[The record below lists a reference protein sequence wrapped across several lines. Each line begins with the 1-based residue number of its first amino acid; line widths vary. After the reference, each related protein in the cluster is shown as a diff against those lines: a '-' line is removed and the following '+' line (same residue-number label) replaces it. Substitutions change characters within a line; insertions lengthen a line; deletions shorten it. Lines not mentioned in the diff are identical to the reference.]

1 MQIKINNDLWRI
13 KLIDRDKKKMNPGKG
28 HIYMG
33 LCEYEKLIINIRKGM
48 ADSVTRST
56 IIHELVHAFLFSYGN
71 SVDGEEQMCDFFG
84 AHGEEI
90 ARFADR
96 IMKEVMSNAD
106 KGRNSATNQ

>member
-13 KLIDRDKKKMNPGKG
+13 KLVDGNKKKINPGKG
-28 HIYMG
+28 RIYMG
-33 LCEYEKLIINIRKGM
+33 LCEYEKLTINIRKGM
-48 ADSVTRST
+48 AASVMRST
-56 IIHELVHAFLFSYGN
+56 IVHELVHAFLFSYGN
-71 SVDGEEQMCDFFG
+71 RVEGEEQMCDFFG

-90 ARFADR
+90 VKFADR